1 MKIFIFFNNFICLL
15 YFVIIIITESSAPM
29 LKTPMTWKPSGHN
42 EQSRVN
48 NSADPFYSSQPWQS
62 QHHILGNLLDNS
74 QQGWGSEKSLWPPG
88 NTSQQGGLTSTRHQT
103 EQPSNVSSS
112 SNQKPGRTS
121 NIAANFSLASNDRTQ
136 NKGPRMQWGP
146 ENSYPM
152 HPSQP
157 QLLKAQPLSENTEDK
172 TLKAELDWQI
182 WKYQRNV
189 KKMLD
194 RVTLENVDSFETEL
208 EQLIADSRLSQ
219 NFQGMS
225 EVLVLLQMVVERAV
239 GNSSFGDVAIKLC
252 IVLEG
257 MYQMSSW
264 SVISVY
270 VMQT

>member
-1 MKIFIFFNNFICLL
+1 M
-15 YFVIIIITESSAPM
+15 
-29 LKTPMTWKPSGHN
+29 
-42 EQSRVN
+42 
-48 NSADPFYSSQPWQS
+48 
-62 QHHILGNLLDNS
+62 
-74 QQGWGSEKSLWPPG
+74 
-88 NTSQQGGLTSTRHQT
+88 
-103 EQPSNVSSS
+103 
-112 SNQKPGRTS
+112 
-121 NIAANFSLASNDRTQ
+121 
-136 NKGPRMQWGP
+136 
-146 ENSYPM
+146 
-152 HPSQP
+152 
-157 QLLKAQPLSENTEDK
+157 
-172 TLKAELDWQI
+172 KAELDWQI

-189 KKMLD
+189 KKILD

-239 GNSSFGDVAIKLC
+239 GHSSFGDVAIKLC